1 MSDRNRPA
9 VLRRRSLCALPGLS
23 VLVTLCAILGCAST
37 PPYYLIE
44 SRYTESGRSGPPPDV
59 TQTPDFP
66 AVHHLIQLVAL
77 KPPDVCADRGQSGRL
92 GTASLELGVL
102 RTRCGVEMAELER
115 ALARA
120 GYRVVSW
127 DALHHLAASREIPI
141 LQAASELRADALFQV
156 NTLERIDIRPGA
168 DARWERRFHHAEEDG
183 TRSAPALVP
192 ASRRNEFESLVA
204 RHERGRIPARRIG
217 ATINV
222 SVVSVA
228 TGTAIWFYEWTR
240 IEDVGAEPRLEILV
254 DCDDEGCREVAASEA
269 STGEALSDRSTSS
282 IAREGDVPDDSQ
294 AVFQMLVR
302 DLVTDLAERFAG
314 RR

>member
-115 ALARA
+115 ALAEGPDGMSISEDTGMIKWTPRSDQVMLYKVVVNVSDGIDHTKVMFTIDVLEGDGSGSISILLMA
-120 GYRVVSW
+120 GPAVV
-127 DALHHLAASREIPI
+127 LILLAVGIFFFIRSRRSRE
-141 LQAASELRADALFQV
+141 
-156 NTLERIDIRPGA
+156 
-168 DARWERRFHHAEEDG
+168 EEDVKEEDIEEQIIG
-183 TRSAPALVP
+183 GFPEEVQAQIKCDVALTPTEAHSHLGKGSKKVSYEELYGLSSPPEQEEGMTTRELKD
-192 ASRRNEFESLVA
+192 F
-204 RHERGRIPARRIG
+204 I
-217 ATINV
+217 TDQ
-222 SVVSVA
+222 
-228 TGTAIWFYEWTR
+228 
-240 IEDVGAEPRLEILV
+240 IEELEAM
-254 DCDDEGCREVAASEA
+254 EE
-269 STGEALSDRSTSS
+269 
-282 IAREGDVPDDSQ
+282 
-294 AVFQMLVR
+294 
-302 DLVTDLAERFAG
+302 
-314 RR
+314 